1 MCHLEGTAYFSVYR
15 YAVYILK
22 SFGSLKLSVHA
33 LKVAKFQFI
42 LERDLNRHMTAKIIH
57 LKIILKA
64 FSHTLTDWRKL
75 LRFKKY

>member
-1 MCHLEGTAYFSVYR
+1 M
-15 YAVYILK
+15 
-22 SFGSLKLSVHA
+22 HA

-75 LRFKKY
+75 LRFKNTSRTENTQWMEYVYMYNRIV

>member
-1 MCHLEGTAYFSVYR
+1 M
-15 YAVYILK
+15 
-22 SFGSLKLSVHA
+22 HA

-42 LERDLNRHMTAKIIH
+42 LERDLNQHMTAKIIH

-75 LRFKKY
+75 LRFKKILVGQKYSVDGICVHV